1 MRRRPAPATV
11 LLPLLAALVV
21 SVLPAQSPEAQAGAP
36 ALVTE
41 ATLAAAHTL
50 SPVIMADAASWE
62 VRRTRA
68 SQEGFDFYID
78 ALVGSFQFGSFG
90 VERALNGLFLPISLP
105 GAFSHGDPA
114 GTNPSAGLLSWSG
127 RALARDVS
135 GNETEGHAV
144 IGEVEISIASY
155 ADPHASISLLDLV
168 DLNTGASR
176 AAIGW
181 AEVPVRDGVFSAV
194 AAGEGVQ
201 GRFYGQRH
209 VGAGG
214 IFRADGLAGAFG
226 AQREHPEMLGGVVV
240 PHGPFAGASN
250 AATRLMGVVLEG
262 PPVLHEAVLGRQGG
276 WFSPSGPRPVL
287 EADSMEG
294 AFAVLEADAGEG
306 AFDIGAMGLRVHG
319 VVESEEALH
328 GAMSMTVRL
337 DLGFDE
343 LPPAALVSRID
354 ALAGRSGQAG
364 YSVITNTAGFD
375 APQGGEL
382 LPAGPDATTT
392 LTAGGFGRLANPAGS
407 VGRWSGVLQA
417 EDTSDSRGQGNQ
429 VRGAVSISVHLESE
443 PKVVVEFSNLAYQGV
458 TRTREDISWTSIP
471 LSKGNFVV
479 EDGANL
485 LRGAFAGADGA
496 NVAGIFEWEGLS
508 GGFAAS
514 ATSRDVPPP
523 PRRQAASSPA
533 AEDVQLLVSAPLLT
547 PAGGGSA
554 AAANAQVAAIERLL
568 VGARPEDPSGVA
580 TEGVQVE
587 RLHHAE
593 GAAGNAASSVR
604 SFIRGFGGW
613 LEEGYFGAAGSYSVG
628 EDPVGHRLSS
638 AAMMVGAGSASNPP
652 AVDATWAGEMVG
664 IDISRSAT
672 DGNLVRGRASVRL
685 RSAAHLQATVAFT
698 EIVDLTGGQG
708 RGDMEWRGIPVFD
721 GYFESASSHSQ
732 IAARFLGRDHREVA
746 GTFEWNMIQ
755 GAFGARITEP

>member
-1 MRRRPAPATV
+1 MRRCSAAATV
-11 LLPLLAALVV
+11 LRPLLAALVV
-21 SVLPAQSPEAQAGAP
+21 SGLPAQSPEAQAGAP
-36 ALVTE
+36 VLVTE
-41 ATLAAAHTL
+41 STIAAAHTL

-68 SQEGFDFYID
+68 SQEGFDFYMD

-114 GTNPSAGLLSWSG
+114 GTNPSAGFLSWSG

-135 GNETEGHAV
+135 GSETEGHAV

-155 ADPHASISLLDLV
+155 ADPRASISLLDLV
-168 DLNTGASR
+168 DLNTGAPR

-201 GRFYGQRH
+201 GRFYGQSH
-209 VGAGG
+209 IGAGG

-226 AQREHPEMLGGVVV
+226 AQRAHSEVLEGVVV
-240 PHGPFAGASN
+240 PRGPFAGSSN

-276 WFSPSGPRPVL
+276 WFSPSGPQP
-287 EADSMEG
+287 
-294 AFAVLEADAGEG
+294 
-306 AFDIGAMGLRVHG
+306 LRVHG
-319 VVESEEALH
+319 VVESGEALH

-354 ALAGRSGQAG
+354 TLAGQSGQAG

-375 APQGGEL
+375 APQGDDL
-382 LPAGPDATTT
+382 LLSGLNATTT
-392 LTAGGFGRLANPAGS
+392 LTAGGFGRLANPTGS

-417 EDTSDSRGQGNQ
+417 EDTSASRWQGNQ

-443 PKVVVEFSNLAYQGV
+443 PKVVVEFSDLAYQGV
-458 TRTREDISWTSIP
+458 MRTREDISWTSIP

-479 EDGANL
+479 KDGANL
-485 LRGAFAGADGA
+485 LQGAFAGADGA

-514 ATSRDVPPP
+514 ATSRDIPPP

-547 PAGGGSA
+547 PAGSGSA

-568 VGARPEDPSGVA
+568 VGARPEDPSGVV

-593 GAAGNAASSVR
+593 GAAGNATPSIR

-628 EDPVGHRLSS
+628 EDPVGHRLAS
-638 AAMMVGAGSASNPP
+638 AAMMVGTGSASNPP

-672 DGNLVRGRASVRL
+672 DGNLVRGLARVRL
-685 RSAAHLQATVAFT
+685 SSATHMQA
-698 EIVDLTGGQG
+698 
-708 RGDMEWRGIPVFD
+708 
-721 GYFESASSHSQ
+721 
-732 IAARFLGRDHREVA
+732 
-746 GTFEWNMIQ
+746 
-755 GAFGARITEP
+755 